1 MREDDGGTMASGG
14 EVPERIEARLRQ
26 WEADGFVSRML
37 DRDPTLW
44 VPRGTPEIENR
55 LGWLDLPSTMAPK
68 IDDLTQFG
76 RDGASEGYT
85 DVVVLGMGGS
95 SLAPEVFQSTFGNA
109 EGHPRLTVLDSTH
122 PTAVAALTDTLDL
135 SRTLFVVSSKSGT
148 TTEMLSFFY
157 YFWTGLTEAGI
168 DPGPHFV
175 VVTDPGTPLE
185 RLAQERG
192 FRRVFSPPTDVGGRY
207 SALCEFGLVPAAL
220 IGVDVGR
227 LLASVQSARDT
238 SDEEMEQALR
248 LGATIG
254 ECALAGR
261 DKLTFVTS
269 PSLRSLP
276 TWIEQLI
283 AESTGKLE
291 VGIVPIDQE
300 PVWDYPDYGHDRV
313 MVYIG
318 LQAEPEPEKRENV
331 QSLVPEWAHVEQ
343 IINDTH
349 EISRLMMRWEI
360 ATAAAGA
367 VLGINPF
374 DQPDVQLA
382 KDLARE
388 AMAGGGSSQDSG
400 RIISIDDADL
410 EAIASGWLESSWSGD
425 YIGLH
430 VYLAPN
436 DETSEG
442 IRRLRSALGSKA
454 RVATTAGYGPRFLHS
469 TGQLHKGGANNGLFL
484 QIVDDA
490 TANDVAV
497 PETDYTF
504 GHLITA
510 QSAGDAGALLQRGR
524 RVLRVNVGADARG
537 GLERLASLFEST

>member
-1 MREDDGGTMASGG
+1 MTNEAGI
-14 EVPERIEARLRQ
+14 PERIEARLRQ
-26 WEADGFVSRML
+26 WEADEFLQRL
-37 DRDPTLW
+37 LERDPTLW
-44 VPRGTPEIENR
+44 APRGTPEIENR
-55 LGWLDLPSTMAPK
+55 LGWLDLPTTMAPK
-68 IDDLTQFG
+68 VADLTQFG
-76 RDGASEGYT
+76 RDVASEGFT

-95 SLAPEVFQSTFGNA
+95 SLAPEVFQTTFGNA
-109 EGHPRLTVLDSTH
+109 EGHPRLSVLDSTH
-122 PTAVAALTDTLDL
+122 PAAVTALADSLDI
-135 SRTLFVVSSKSGT
+135 SRTIFVVSSKSGT

-157 YFWTGLTEAGI
+157 YFWAKLTEMGA

-175 VVTDPGTPLE
+175 AVTDPGTPLE
-185 RLAQERG
+185 RLAGERG
-192 FRRVFSPPTDVGGRY
+192 FRRVFSAPTDVGGRY

-220 IGVDVGR
+220 IGVDIGS
-227 LLASVQSARDT
+227 LLATVQSARDA
-238 SDEEMEQALR
+238 SDKELEQALR

-283 AESTGKLE
+283 AESTGKLD

-318 LQAEPEPEKRENV
+318 LHTEPEQEKREAV
-331 QSLVPEWAHVEQ
+331 RALVPEWAHVDQ
-343 IINDTH
+343 IIENTH

-388 AMAGGGSSQDSG
+388 AMAGGGSSANAG

-410 EAIASGWLESSWSGD
+410 EPIAAEWLLSAASGD
-425 YIGLH
+425 YIGIH
-430 VYLAPN
+430 AYLAPS
-436 DETSEG
+436 DGVWESIG
-442 IRRLRSALGSKA
+442 QLRSVLGRSAK
-454 RVATTAGYGPRFLHS
+454 VATTGGYGPRFLHS

-490 TANDVAV
+490 AENDVAV

-504 GHLITA
+504 GQLLTA
-510 QSAGDAGALLQRGR
+510 QAAGDAGALIQRGR
-524 RVLRVNVGADARG
+524 RLLRVRVGADPQA
-537 GLERLASLFEST
+537 GLERLASLFQ